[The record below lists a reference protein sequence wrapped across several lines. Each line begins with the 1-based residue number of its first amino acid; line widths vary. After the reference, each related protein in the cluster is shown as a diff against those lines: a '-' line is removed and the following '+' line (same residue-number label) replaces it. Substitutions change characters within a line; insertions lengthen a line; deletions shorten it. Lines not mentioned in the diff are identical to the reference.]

1 MAELKDCKSYAKN
14 DFMNKI
20 KPYDVN
26 KKPTLTEVALSAAAI
41 CARNEAALCE
51 IFPYG

>member
-1 MAELKDCKSYAKN
+1 MAELKDCKSY
-14 DFMNKI
+14 
-20 KPYDVN
+20 
-26 KKPTLTEVALSAAAI
+26 KPTLTEVALSAAAI